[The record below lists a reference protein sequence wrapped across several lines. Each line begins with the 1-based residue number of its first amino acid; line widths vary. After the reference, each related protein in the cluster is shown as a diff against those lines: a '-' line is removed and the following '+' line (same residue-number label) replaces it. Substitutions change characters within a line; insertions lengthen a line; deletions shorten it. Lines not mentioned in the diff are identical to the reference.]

1 MWVLSV
7 RNVIALLFLTLIF
20 TTAVIT
26 LSQKSSIARKASEEV
41 DLGVKAAVKT
51 IPLSTNRSMAEYT
64 NRPSKHKTENLML
77 QRLYQTHELLNQ
89 IYKTTE
95 FTTQPNLRGRLLSS
109 QRNIPQEL
117 QPAPLS
123 TTFTEK
129 CSLIIPKD
137 KKIFYSQSQ
146 EDLGLFLKLFH
157 KPLRCGGTM
166 LEMGALDG
174 VLYSNSKFFEDA
186 LGWRTILL
194 EANPNNA
201 KRMFL
206 NRPKAVK
213 YHNAACPG
221 RGNYINYISESNDTM
236 SSVGGDINSMSAY
249 HKKRFGIRTE
259 NTVRVP
265 CITLK
270 EVFEQ
275 HNIRHLDIV
284 SLDVEGAELV
294 VLETM
299 DWNVTVDHWLIELDG
314 SNPTKDHAVIQ
325 FMERHGYILSWNQMS
340 YCFPYL
346 LRRLQT
352 KGKAKTK
359 AYISRLLV
367 SPLPESMTCMKNG
380 IFERA
385 DMVRHRRMYPEGP
398 EDLGIDSNN

>member
-1 MWVLSV
+1 MMNGDNNLCHDLLVFSCFSRLVYPFFFYLITVTLSRLFFSRKSEELTMWVLSV
-7 RNVIALLFLTLIF
+7 RNVIALLFLTLVF

-41 DLGVKAAVKT
+41 ILGVKAAVKT

-137 KKIFYSQSQ
+137 KKVFYSQSQ

-206 NRPKAVK
+206 TI
-213 YHNAACPG
+213 
-221 RGNYINYISESNDTM
+221 RGWATSQS
-236 SSVGGDINSMSAY
+236 
-249 HKKRFGIRTE
+249 
-259 NTVRVP
+259 
-265 CITLK
+265 
-270 EVFEQ
+270 
-275 HNIRHLDIV
+275 
-284 SLDVEGAELV
+284 
-294 VLETM
+294 
-299 DWNVTVDHWLIELDG
+299 
-314 SNPTKDHAVIQ
+314 
-325 FMERHGYILSWNQMS
+325 
-340 YCFPYL
+340 
-346 LRRLQT
+346 
-352 KGKAKTK
+352 
-359 AYISRLLV
+359 
-367 SPLPESMTCMKNG
+367 
-380 IFERA
+380 
-385 DMVRHRRMYPEGP
+385 DMV
-398 EDLGIDSNN
+398 SCT